1 MLKSWPQ
8 NILNGNIGLVLMEIF
23 QVLHDQYNATTWI
36 YDGKQNIRLQKHMNI
51 IFIGIG
57 PCFGLQRDNLRVVKW
72 LDGDLADLP
81 QLTKIRDC
89 AGLTISTL
97 GDRTYM
103 R

>member
-8 NILNGNIGLVLMEIF
+8 NILNGNIGLFLMKIF

-36 YDGKQNIRLQKHMNI
+36 YDGKLNIQKHMIN

-72 LDGDLADLP
+72 LDGDLADLL

-97 GDRTYM
+97 EDRTYM

>member
-1 MLKSWPQ
+1 
-8 NILNGNIGLVLMEIF
+8 MEIF

-36 YDGKQNIRLQKHMNI
+36 HDGKLNIQLQNQMNN

-57 PCFGLQRDNLRVVKW
+57 PCFGLQCDNLRVVKW
-72 LDGDLADLP
+72 LDGDLPDLP

-97 GDRTYM
+97 EDRTYM